1 MIDVL
6 KKYKLNK
13 DTWLE
18 QLAIKI
24 FNDIFELTK
33 DKRGI
38 SRETYGEGETKAIN
52 YFIKLATDFG
62 FHVEVDPAANVFFSL
77 KPIKNSRYILTG
89 SHMDSVPMGGNFDG
103 LAGVVA
109 GFLILIYIKKNNINL
124 SVPLKVL
131 ALRGE
136 ESAWYGR
143 NYIGSKCIF
152 GLIGDDDLNS
162 SHRTNGRTLLT
173 AMKECGVDIDKVRS
187 SKCLIDKENIDVF
200 IELHIEQGPILVD
213 RGWPAAIV
221 TGIRGNNRHHNIICR
236 GSAGHS
242 GTIPRY
248 LRKDSVFAAAELITR
263 MDDHWNTIQQHGGDL
278 VLTFGIFQTDSS
290 HHAMSRIPGEVYFSF
305 ESRSQDS
312 ATLDALEALL
322 KSECKTI
329 ERERGVKFEFDNV
342 IKSYPA
348 ELDDGIIKKLL
359 DASTSLNLPSA
370 SLPSGAGHDAAIFAN
385 SGVKTGMI
393 FIRNDKGS
401 HNPDETMETQDF
413 ITALSILKKFIIDY
427 EKTKS
432 V

>member
-1 MIDVL
+1 MIETL
-6 KKYKLNK
+6 KKYNLSEHN
-13 DTWLE
+13 WLE
-18 QLAIKI
+18 ELAIKI
-24 FNDIFELTK
+24 FDDVAEITK
-33 DKRGI
+33 DAKGV

-52 YFIKLATDFG
+52 YFITLAKDFG

-77 KPIKNSRYILTG
+77 KPIKNTKYILTG
-89 SHMDSVPMGGNFDG
+89 SHLDSVPMGGNFDG
-103 LAGVVA
+103 LAGVTA
-109 GFLILIYIKKNNINL
+109 GFLILIYILKNEINL
-124 SVPLKVL
+124 NIPLKVL

-152 GLIGDDDLNS
+152 GLLTDDDLNS
-162 SHRTNGRTLLT
+162 KHRTQDKTLLT
-173 AMKECGVDIDKVRS
+173 AMKECGVKIEKIRS
-187 SKCLIDKENIDVF
+187 SQCLIDKQNIEVF

-213 RGWPAAIV
+213 RGWQAAIV
-221 TGIRGNNRHHNIICR
+221 TGIRGNNRHHNIICK

-278 VLTFGIFQTDSS
+278 VLTSGIFQTDSN

-305 ESRSQDS
+305 EARSQDN

-329 ERERGVKFEFDNV
+329 ERERGVRFHFDDV
-342 IKSYPA
+342 IKSHPA
-348 ELDDGIIKKLL
+348 ELDEGLIKKLL
-359 DASTSLNLPSA
+359 NASDSLKLPSA

-385 SGVKTGMI
+385 SGIKTGMI
-393 FIRNDKGS
+393 FVRNDKGS
-401 HNPDETMETQDF
+401 HNPDETMEIKDF
-413 ITALSILKKFIIDY
+413 ITGLSILKKFIINY
-427 EKTKS
+427 KS
-432 V
+432 T

>member
-1 MIDVL
+1 MS
-6 KKYKLNK
+6 
-13 DTWLE
+13 T
-18 QLAIKI
+18 
-24 FNDIFELTK
+24 
-33 DKRGI
+33 
-38 SRETYGEGETKAIN
+38 
-52 YFIKLATDFG
+52 
-62 FHVEVDPAANVFFSL
+62 NV
-77 KPIKNSRYILTG
+77 RY
-89 SHMDSVPMGGNFDG
+89 
-103 LAGVVA
+103 
-109 GFLILIYIKKNNINL
+109 
-124 SVPLKVL
+124 
-131 ALRGE
+131 
-136 ESAWYGR
+136 SA
-143 NYIGSKCIF
+143 S
-152 GLIGDDDLNS
+152 
-162 SHRTNGRTLLT
+162 
-173 AMKECGVDIDKVRS
+173 
-187 SKCLIDKENIDVF
+187 
-200 IELHIEQGPILVD
+200 
-213 RGWPAAIV
+213 WPAAIV

-248 LRKDSVFAAAELITR
+248 LRKDAVFAAAELITR

-278 VLTFGIFQTDSS
+278 VLTSGIFQTDSS

>member
-1 MIDVL
+1 
-6 KKYKLNK
+6 
-13 DTWLE
+13 
-18 QLAIKI
+18 
-24 FNDIFELTK
+24 
-33 DKRGI
+33 
-38 SRETYGEGETKAIN
+38 
-52 YFIKLATDFG
+52 
-62 FHVEVDPAANVFFSL
+62 
-77 KPIKNSRYILTG
+77 
-89 SHMDSVPMGGNFDG
+89 MDSVPMGGNFDG
-103 LAGVVA
+103 LAGVAA
-109 GFLILIYIKKNNINL
+109 GFLILVYIKKNNINL

-152 GLIGDDDLNS
+152 GLIGNDDLNS
-162 SHRTNGRTLLT
+162 SHRTNGKKLLT
-173 AMKECGVDIDKVRS
+173 AMKECGVDLDKIRA
-187 SKCLIDKENIDVF
+187 SKCLIDKDNIDVF

-248 LRKDSVFAAAELITR
+248 LRKDAVFAAAELITR

-278 VLTFGIFQTDSS
+278 VLTSGIFQTDSS

-393 FIRNDKGS
+393 FVRNDKGS